1 MSSPAPLSK
10 SSDKPPGEADEGARM
25 GFMDHLMELR
35 RRLWKSAV
43 AIFLCMIV
51 ALIFYKELF
60 GIMKMPLN
68 ELNESYEVPR
78 VQTEKIEKLAKIEKW
93 SDAPVVLEAVSKL
106 PTGPEASETQ
116 AEIRKILLLKPDAS
130 AELVQSTLKTRL
142 ENRDE
147 FMVQM
152 RKLGKSPDSKP
163 VNVFNPSPLA
173 TMMIVMW
180 MGVGAGLLFSSPIVF
195 YELWSFISPGLK
207 DTEKRAIRPIL
218 FGGIFF
224 FVSGCWLAYKY
235 LFPFSFKFFVWL
247 DLWMEVE
254 PMYSIDE
261 YSTLLF
267 NMLWITGLICE
278 IPLVVAGLAKLGLM
292 SHRVLIR
299 YWRICILVS
308 FILGSVF
315 SPGSDIMSMLVF
327 SALLMGIYI
336 LSLFMAWFFYPKDLL
351 KRELAMEAERAKEAE
366 EEAAAAALAAR
377 KRK

>member
-10 SSDKPPGEADEGARM
+10 TSDKPPGEPDEGARM

-43 AIFLCMIV
+43 AVFICMII
-51 ALIFYKELF
+51 ALVFYKELF
-60 GIMKMPLN
+60 GVMKLPMN
-68 ELNESYEVPR
+68 EMNESYRIPR
-78 VQTEKIEKLAKIEKW
+78 VQTEQIGVLAGVDKW
-93 SDAPVVLEAVSKL
+93 ADAPIMLDAVKKL
-106 PTGPEASETQ
+106 PEGPEATEKQ
-116 AEIRKILLLKPDAS
+116 KKIREILKLKPEAKP
-130 AELVQSTLKTRL
+130 EEVQAKLKETL
-142 ENRDE
+142 ENRDQYMPLLKE
-147 FMVQM
+147 I
-152 RKLGKSPDSKP
+152 SKP
-163 VNVFNPSPLA
+163 LDGPIVGVINTSPLA

-180 MGVGAGLLFSSPIVF
+180 IGVGVGLLLSSPIVF
-195 YELWSFISPGLK
+195 YEMWSFISPGLK

-224 FVSGCWLAYKY
+224 FVSGCLLAYKY
-235 LFPFSFKFFVWL
+235 LFPFSFAFFVWL
-247 DLWMEVE
+247 DLYMGVE
-254 PMYSIDE
+254 PLYSIEE

-327 SALLMGIYI
+327 SALLLGIYI

-351 KRELAMEAERAKEAE
+351 AQELKIEAERAKEAE
-366 EEAAAAALAAR
+366 EEAAALAAAAR
-377 KRK
+377 KKK